1 VEDNAD
7 VTRQW
12 GCGAVARWWWRNGW
26 RRRSGGQR
34 GCGADAGLRRGG
46 SAAWRIGKFFDGHG
60 GTGHI
65 HALSLTLFLILLTL
79 LLVLLYR
86 RRGGADQRGRARW
99 WGFVGVLGPGAC
111 RRSLLV
117 AVLLNGGGGGAAA
130 LLLLLLLLLLV
141 LLFFLLLLL
150 PINGGGLDWH

>member
-12 GCGAVARWWWRNGW
+12 GCGAVARWRWRNGW

-34 GCGADAGLRRGG
+34 GGGADAGLRRGG

-86 RRGGADQRGRARW
+86 RRGGAEQRGRARR
-99 WGFVGVLGPGAC
+99 WGFVGWRALARVGAVF
-111 RRSLLV
+111 LLWSSSTEV
-117 AVLLNGGGGGAAA
+117 AVVQLRSSSSSSASTVA
-130 LLLLLLLLLLV
+130 V
-141 LLFFLLLLL
+141 
-150 PINGGGLDWH
+150 